1 MTCIIGLEHDGK
13 VSIGGDSAGVN
24 GSLDIRIRTDE
35 KVFIN
40 GPMIFGF
47 TSSFRMGQLLRYS
60 LKVPEQLGSETDDYK
75 FMCTRFIDEVRTCLK
90 NGGYASVKNG
100 VDEGGY
106 FLVGYRGKLYRVESD
121 FQVGKSVQP
130 YEAVGCG
137 EAFAMGAMRTIF
149 GLSGSDVSGRSLDP
163 AEKIR
168 MALSTASVF
177 SAGVSAPFFVLQSD
191 GEKKEFTA

>member
-1 MTCIIGLEHDGK
+1 MTCIVGLEHDNGM

-60 LKVPEQLGSETDDYK
+60 LTIPEQLGSEKDDYK
-75 FMCTRFIDEVRTCLK
+75 YMCTQFIDAVRKCLK
-90 NGGYASVKNG
+90 DGGYATVKNG
-100 VDEGGY
+100 VDEGGF

-121 FQVGKSVQP
+121 FQVGKSLTTFD
-130 YEAVGCG
+130 ACGCG
-137 EAFAMGAMRTIF
+137 ESYALGAMAA
-149 GLSGSDVSGRSLDP
+149 GDAARS
-163 AEKIR
+163 AKERIER
-168 MALSTASVF
+168 ALEIALKF
-177 SAGVSAPFFVLQSD
+177 SAGVAPPFFMLTS
-191 GEKKEFTA
+191 GEGKV

>member
-1 MTCIIGLEHDGK
+1 MTCIVGLEHDNGM

-60 LKVPEQLGSETDDYK
+60 LTIPEQLGSEKDDYK
-75 FMCTRFIDEVRTCLK
+75 FMCTTFIDAARKCLK
-90 NGGYASVKNG
+90 DGGYATVKNG
-100 VDEGGY
+100 VDEGGF

-121 FQVGKSVQP
+121 FQVGRSVRP
-130 YEAVGCG
+130 FDAVGCG
-137 EAFAMGAMRTIF
+137 EQYAMGAMLMIVDLTPIPPKERIERA
-149 GLSGSDVSGRSLDP
+149 LNAAASL
-163 AEKIR
+163 
-168 MALSTASVF
+168 
-177 SAGVSAPFFVLQSD
+177 SAGVAPPFFVLSI
-191 GEKKEFTA
+191 GEGKG